1 MQQHIDNTVWL
12 DRHTK
17 ASLARLL
24 PRLEA
29 RFATRVE
36 ADQWQGYLQRVYA
49 HFPRLFGLL
58 YSCLLYTSDA
68 ADDLLQ
74 V

>member
-1 MQQHIDNTVWL
+1 MQQNIDNAAWL

-29 RFATRVE
+29 RFAARVE
-36 ADQWQGYLQRVYA
+36 ADQWQGYLQRVHT

-58 YSCLLYTSDA
+58 YNQSRCTAHCRQSN
-68 ADDLLQ
+68 
-74 V
+74 